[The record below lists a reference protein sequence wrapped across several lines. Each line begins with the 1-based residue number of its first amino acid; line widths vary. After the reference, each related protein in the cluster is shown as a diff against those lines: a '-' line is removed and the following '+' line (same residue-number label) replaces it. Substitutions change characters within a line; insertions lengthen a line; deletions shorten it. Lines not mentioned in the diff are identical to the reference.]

1 MEREKERDEGKNDWR
16 EPQQKQQ
23 RGARDGY
30 LANLVTE
37 KGEVRDASNCDG
49 GERDKRSSCLFT
61 PRFFFKRT
69 GERLEY
75 LPYYNSMRREKFGFL
90 II

>member
-1 MEREKERDEGKNDWR
+1 MSACLRNVPGRVPYRVKRELGWRSPGPIYITLRVGESKSSSREREREIEEGKSDRR

-37 KGEVRDASNCDG
+37 KGEVRDA
-49 GERDKRSSCLFT
+49 
-61 PRFFFKRT
+61 
-69 GERLEY
+69 
-75 LPYYNSMRREKFGFL
+75 
-90 II
+90 